1 MYIIKKYTYNKARK
15 LGLTVIRSKNK
26 TKKLDVYK
34 KGKKMIV
41 ISCKNC
47 KSGRQ
52 EIAKNGADFTNF
64 RSFTLQIG
72 LLPEAI
78 PKAFGMKIWN

>member
-1 MYIIKKYTYNKARK
+1 
-15 LGLTVIRSKNK
+15 
-26 TKKLDVYK
+26 
-34 KGKKMIV
+34 MIV